1 MSPWIN
7 RIAGIILTITAVIGL
22 LFCLAA
28 IALVWRFK
36 TTAAEQL
43 IKDLSAAG
51 GALDITAQGL
61 IVADQSLNESIASL
75 EGLKITVDD
84 TASTIR
90 ETTPL
95 VETLADLMGEDVPTA
110 LESVKTSLDAAQE
123 SARIIDGM
131 LSALSFLPGVNYDP
145 PVPLNEALADVS
157 DSIAEL
163 PESFAAMEES
173 LDNASS
179 RAGEVERDIRRIA
192 DDIDEISRNLEDA
205 RKVIGDYAA
214 LVTDLQT
221 RFERFETSL
230 PAIVNSGAMI
240 LTFLLVWAAVAQV
253 GMFLQGVALLQN
265 RTAVPAPAQ
274 PVREDLLS

>member
-61 IVADQSLNESIASL
+61 IVADQSLSESIASL

-179 RAGEVERDIRRIA
+179 RAG
-192 DDIDEISRNLEDA
+192 
-205 RKVIGDYAA
+205 
-214 LVTDLQT
+214 
-221 RFERFETSL
+221 
-230 PAIVNSGAMI
+230 
-240 LTFLLVWAAVAQV
+240 
-253 GMFLQGVALLQN
+253 
-265 RTAVPAPAQ
+265 
-274 PVREDLLS
+274 